1 MCATNHTVK
10 KVRRQLTECKKVPDK
25 GFTSKIHNK
34 SSNLVIK
41 RQPTLK
47 GGR

>member
-25 GFTSKIHNK
+25 GFTSKIHNEVFQL
-34 SSNLVIK
+34 SNK